1 MNKIECRIIK
11 NTRPDGREYY
21 TIEQKKKRFF
31 GGYKWKEAG
40 FGEGWGR
47 TTYETLED
55 AKENLCWY
63 DGRGTKTEVV
73 STPHKVVYY
82 DYMTTPPKIIYIY
95 ESNT

>member
-11 NTRPDGREYY
+11 TTRPDGSEYY

-40 FGEGWGR
+40 IWEGLIR
-47 TTYETLED
+47 TTYKTLED
-55 AKENLCWY
+55 AQSDLCWY
-63 DGRGTKTEVV
+63 DGTETKTEVV
-73 STPHKVVYY
+73 SMPHKVVYY
-82 DYMTTPPKIIYIY
+82 DYMTTPPKIIYTY